1 MNKPTCCLDK
11 KIRIDFM
18 KKKKDDLC
26 QINQIISLYG
36 NPTNNLRH
44 FEWQGNVCPL
54 TILHPDV
61 G

>member
-1 MNKPTCCLDK
+1 
-11 KIRIDFM
+11 M